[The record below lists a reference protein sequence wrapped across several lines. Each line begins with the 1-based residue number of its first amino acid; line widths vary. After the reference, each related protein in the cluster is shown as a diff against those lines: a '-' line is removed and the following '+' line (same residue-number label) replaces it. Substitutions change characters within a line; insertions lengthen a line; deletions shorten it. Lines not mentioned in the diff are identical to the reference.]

1 MTVIEFEDFLINTK
15 VQLLDAFQKS
25 ENISDLDVYIK
36 TVLDYQEIIAK
47 GLFKEL
53 NEIKLEIANC
63 RGDILK
69 DNRERFTEVMKKL
82 NEKENE

>member
-1 MTVIEFEDFLINTK
+1 MTVKEFEDFLINTK
-15 VQLLDAFQKS
+15 VQLMDAFQKS
-25 ENISDLDVYIK
+25 QNISDLDVYIK

-53 NEIKLEIANC
+53 NEIRIEISNC

-69 DNRERFTEVMKKL
+69 DNRERFTEIMEKL
-82 NEKENE
+82 NKKEND